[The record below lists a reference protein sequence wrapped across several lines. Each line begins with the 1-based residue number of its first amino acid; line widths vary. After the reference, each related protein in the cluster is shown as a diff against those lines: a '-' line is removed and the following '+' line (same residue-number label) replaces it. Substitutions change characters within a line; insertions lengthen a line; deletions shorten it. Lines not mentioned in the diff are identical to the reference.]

1 MLSTHSE
8 TLFFYINPGLNQA
21 VMDYFAKWELKSI
34 FAEIINHL
42 SIRFQE
48 VMNVAI
54 VGASGA
60 VGQEFLRVLEEQV
73 FPVEHLALFGSERSA
88 GRIYKFRG
96 KDYVVKELRHG
107 DDFKDIDIAF
117 TSAGASVS
125 KEFAGTITRHGALMI
140 DNSSAFRMD
149 EDVPLVVPEVNGED
163 AFNTPRG
170 IIANP
175 NCTTI
180 QMVVALKPIN
190 DLSPIRRV
198 HVATYQAASGAGA
211 AAMDELVAQYVQL
224 QRGEEPKVEKFAY
237 QLAYNVIPQVDV
249 FMDNGYTKEEM
260 KMFNETKKIMH
271 APGLDVSAMCVRVP
285 VMRAHSEAVW
295 VETERPLELD
305 AVRDAFDKAEG
316 LVVVDCPADKVYP
329 MPLYIAGKDPVYVG
343 RLRKDLTNR
352 NGLTF
357 WIVGDQIKKGAAL
370 NAVQIAQYIIA
381 HKK

>member
-1 MLSTHSE
+1 
-8 TLFFYINPGLNQA
+8 
-21 VMDYFAKWELKSI
+21 
-34 FAEIINHL
+34 
-42 SIRFQE
+42 
-48 VMNVAI
+48 MNIAI

-60 VGQEFLRVLEEQV
+60 VGQEFLRVLDEQN
-73 FPVEHLALFGSERSA
+73 FPIDNLTLFGSKRSA
-88 GRIYKFRG
+88 GQKYVFRG
-96 KDYVVKELRHG
+96 KEYEVKELTHG
-107 DDFKDIDIAF
+107 DDFKGIDIAF

-125 KEFAGTITRHGALMI
+125 KEYAETITKHGALMI

-190 DLSPIRRV
+190 DMSPITRV

-211 AAMDELVAQYVQL
+211 AAMDELVNQYGQL
-224 QRGEEPKVEKFAY
+224 QRGEEPTVEKFAY

-249 FMDNGYTKEEM
+249 FTDNGYTKEEM

-271 APGLDVSAMCVRVP
+271 APDLAVSAMCVRVP

-295 VETERPLELD
+295 VETEQPLKLD
-305 AVRDAFDKAEG
+305 AVREAFEKAEG
-316 LVVVDCPADKVYP
+316 LVVLDKPADKVYP
-329 MPLYIAGKDPVYVG
+329 MPLEIANQNPVFVG
-343 RLRKDLTNR
+343 RLRKDLTNER
-352 NGLTF
+352 GLTF
-357 WIVGDQIKKGAAL
+357 WVVGDQIKKGAAL